1 MLSLAFDNRA
11 PVRNATLRLE
21 ADSEVWQGHIGR
33 VKSGDIAGERTGP
46 RDQAAAEAVKAAPT
60 KCSTCGAS
68 ITQAV
73 VRGMTEIK
81 CEYCGAV
88 TRL

>member
-1 MLSLAFDNRA
+1 MPIRS
-11 PVRNATLRLE
+11 VQVRLE
-21 ADSEVWQGHIGR
+21 ADSDAWQASIGR
-33 VKSGDIAGERTGP
+33 VKSGDIAAERAVP

-60 KCSTCGAS
+60 KCGTCGAAIS
-68 ITQAV
+68 QAV
-73 VRGMTEIK
+73 VRGMQEIK